1 MEPDRS
7 KMISLIF
14 LLIVNCIRGFD
25 IDLGGDFTIPP
36 KKDLDGDHI
45 LYSKET
51 HEVKTYSFDGMYDT
65 YPVTE
70 TPYTYGYNVNM
81 VCKIINSR
89 GTYYAGLEDVY
100 TFQKIPMTYIDG
112 INANFSKI
120 LTCFNYHGYS
130 YIIYHIKD
138 GQNFTSIMRGRTTQT
153 FKFPYNIEKFLYD
166 HLNSKLYAFVEGN
179 ELYLVNMSMI
189 ESFWTEPNYAQK
201 LVEKY
206 RDVSFKKFFTLTD
219 KIPWYFIKDI
229 FVFNDT
235 IYFIE
240 QEYFEDNRLLKL
252 MKKKIN
258 ETVIY
263 LKDLGSLDKFTF
275 IPFAQIS
282 KYYSGN
288 SNHVKLSLNSLAPS
302 IMISMPS
309 STLKN
314 NFGNMSTVWVIFLY
328 LMDAI
333 FVIILVYLFRYIF
346 SLSKRKIDRIRH
358 FSKNNEEEKE
368 LQFIDSDKE
377 FSPYQTVVISN

>member
-1 MEPDRS
+1 
-7 KMISLIF
+7 
-14 LLIVNCIRGFD
+14 
-25 IDLGGDFTIPP
+25 
-36 KKDLDGDHI
+36 
-45 LYSKET
+45 
-51 HEVKTYSFDGMYDT
+51 
-65 YPVTE
+65 
-70 TPYTYGYNVNM
+70 
-81 VCKIINSR
+81 
-89 GTYYAGLEDVY
+89 
-100 TFQKIPMTYIDG
+100 
-112 INANFSKI
+112 
-120 LTCFNYHGYS
+120 
-130 YIIYHIKD
+130 
-138 GQNFTSIMRGRTTQT
+138 
-153 FKFPYNIEKFLYD
+153 
-166 HLNSKLYAFVEGN
+166 
-179 ELYLVNMSMI
+179 
-189 ESFWTEPNYAQK
+189 
-201 LVEKY
+201 
-206 RDVSFKKFFTLTD
+206 
-219 KIPWYFIKDI
+219 
-229 FVFNDT
+229 
-235 IYFIE
+235 
-240 QEYFEDNRLLKL
+240 

-263 LKDLGSLDKFTF
+263 LRDLGSLDKFTF

-288 SNHVKLSLNSLAPS
+288 SNHVKLSLNFLAPS